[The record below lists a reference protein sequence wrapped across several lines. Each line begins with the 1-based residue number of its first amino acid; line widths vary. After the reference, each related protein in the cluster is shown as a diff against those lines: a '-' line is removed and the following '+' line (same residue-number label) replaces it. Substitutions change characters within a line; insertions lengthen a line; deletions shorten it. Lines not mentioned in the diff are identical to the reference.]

1 MTPKPRLLMGEPD
14 CESIQANEADRIQFA
29 LKLELLKA
37 EFFLNGVVGLL
48 NFVGNN
54 SNVTSSMR
62 VGVSLLDA
70 EITDDIPVIGGAIDA
85 MISEAHGE
93 CAVIQTLLYEKANQ
107 KVLPYNMT
115 VAEFTDHISK
125 LRNMLSKSG
134 TKDEGIIVP
143 ISPGAYNQVNT
154 NIIPV
159 NHTWTLPG
167 ILRILYGT
175 GSQHI
180 PAGFFPRGGGGNI
193 AKCCLKKA

>member
-1 MTPKPRLLMGEPD
+1 
-14 CESIQANEADRIQFA
+14 
-29 LKLELLKA
+29 
-37 EFFLNGVVGLL
+37 
-48 NFVGNN
+48 
-54 SNVTSSMR
+54 
-62 VGVSLLDA
+62 
-70 EITDDIPVIGGAIDA
+70 
-85 MISEAHGE
+85 
-93 CAVIQTLLYEKANQ
+93 
-107 KVLPYNMT
+107 MT

-159 NHTWTLPG
+159 NHTWTLPE
-167 ILRILYGT
+167 ILRMLYGT

-193 AKCCLKKA
+193 AKCCLNKA

>member
-1 MTPKPRLLMGEPD
+1 
-14 CESIQANEADRIQFA
+14 
-29 LKLELLKA
+29 
-37 EFFLNGVVGLL
+37 
-48 NFVGNN
+48 
-54 SNVTSSMR
+54 
-62 VGVSLLDA
+62 
-70 EITDDIPVIGGAIDA
+70 

-93 CAVIQTLLYEKANQ
+93 CAVIRTLLYDYEKANQ
-107 KVLPYNMT
+107 KVLPAYNMT

-159 NHTWTLPG
+159 NHTWTLPE
-167 ILRILYGT
+167 ILRMLYGT

-180 PAGFFPRGGGGNI
+180 PAGFFPRGRGGNI
-193 AKCCLKKA
+193 AKCCLNKA